1 MPEYD
6 VTFVDRK
13 SGRVVHDRIMAKDD
27 EDARRKSIRPGWQTD
42 SIEAA
47 PADAVDQAPAD
58 DDEPADRMF
67 TEDDWTRLDRTIRR
81 GVLAGTLIHT
91 VAVVA
96 VGLVVWLIIALMAA

>member
-27 EDARRKSIRPGWQTD
+27 EDARRKSIRPGWQTG

-58 DDEPADRMF
+58 AVEPTDRMF
-67 TEDDWTRLDRTIRR
+67 TEDDWTRLYRTIRR
-81 GVLAGTLIHT
+81 GVLVGTLIYT
-91 VAVVA
+91 AIVVA
-96 VGLVVWLIIALMAA
+96 VGLGVWTIIAMMDA